1 MSAPKLATL
10 KPHGKAAIATHFNP
24 ATLEITVSTKLIQVK
39 DKTQGSRQVVNEG
52 TAKLSVELIF
62 DTTGS
67 LKNVCDT
74 TREVAQLLGGQG
86 EPPPLVTFDW
96 GAFKFEG
103 IVDSFKET
111 LDFFSTDGVPLR
123 STVALT
129 MLQEKN
135 IFARGELGERA
146 AGWSGGSGGDGGG
159 GRPPAKEVPAPPP
172 GFSLTLT
179 ATLGGAPEAGRALAA
194 LNGEESMRFPRSPVL
209 VVDVSAPLTP
219 PMGFSSVAPPAVA
232 TGAFAGLRA
241 PLPRASSVPRLDAS
255 RLQHRVETHT
265 HAADGGATFKL
276 GGQLTSQG
284 SQLGSTARSRLRF
297 EED

>member
-1 MSAPKLATL
+1 MSAPKPAML
-10 KPHGKAAIATHFNP
+10 KPRGRAAIPAHFNP
-24 ATLEITVSTKLIQVK
+24 ATLELTVSTRLGPSQ

-52 TAKLSVELIF
+52 TAKLSVELVF

-74 TREVAQLLGGQG
+74 TRQVAQLLGYQG
-86 EPPPLVTFDW
+86 RPPPLVTFEW
-96 GAFKFEG
+96 GAFRFKG

-111 LDFFSTDGVPLR
+111 LDFFSADGVPLR

-129 MLQEKN
+129 MLQEKY
-135 IFARGELGERA
+135 IFSRGKRGEKA
-146 AGWSGGSGGDGGG
+146 AGWSGESGGDEGEDS
-159 GRPPAKEVPAPPP
+159 PPAKEAPPPPP

-209 VVDVSAPLTP
+209 VVDVSAPRAP
-219 PMGFSSVAPPAVA
+219 PMGFSSVAAPAVA
-232 TGAFAGLRA
+232 TGAFAGLRT
-241 PLPRASSVPRLDAS
+241 PLPGTTAVSRLDAS

-265 HAADGGATFKL
+265 HAADGGANFKL
-276 GGQLTSQG
+276 GGQMTSQG
-284 SQLGSTARSRLRF
+284 SQLGGTARSRLRF